1 MNKARTIRTALC
13 VLMLTCCIWAQEGKS
28 APTQAAAALEITPN
42 VSEVHSGDQMKFTVV
57 AKDAAGQPVN
67 AGSTNWFAVPMDV
80 VSVDQKGTAT
90 FFSPGRATVGVVA
103 NGKTS
108 YLHIN
113 VLPMDVARVEI
124 DRPASPVVVGGV
136 LKLAATPRTAK
147 GDPRH
152 DKPVEWTSP
161 NPSLATVDDA
171 GLVTGIAP
179 GSVEIQAK
187 SGNSVGKVTVK
198 ITADPVQ
205 KLEITPKAAKAR
217 TGDVVHFT
225 AVAHDAKAAS

>member
-1 MNKARTIRTALC
+1 IRTALC

-90 FFSPGRATVGVVA
+90 FFSPRRATVGVVA
-103 NGKTS
+103 IGKTS

-124 DRPASPVVVGGV
+124 DRPASPVVVAGV
-136 LKLAATPRTAK
+136 LKLPATPRTAK
-147 GDPRH
+147 GAPRH
-152 DKPVEWTSP
+152 DKPAQCTAP
-161 NPSLATVDDA
+161 TPSMATADDA
-171 GLVTGIAP
+171 GLVTDGTL
-179 GSVEIQAK
+179 GSVEIQAT
-187 SGNSVGKVTVK
+187 SGS
-198 ITADPVQ
+198 A
-205 KLEITPKAAKAR
+205 
-217 TGDVVHFT
+217 
-225 AVAHDAKAAS
+225 